1 MPIDGLDSLYSIT
14 RTMLI
19 AYSIFEILV
28 YYKSLLNPKPP
39 EEAAVGRAGWI
50 PSFEPKPRVHGFCI
64 VRQPPFGLQEDFF
77 HRACGITL

>member
-1 MPIDGLDSLYSIT
+1 
-14 RTMLI
+14 MLI

-39 EEAAVGRAGWI
+39 EEAAVGRAAGWI

-64 VRQPPFGLQEDFF
+64 VRPPPFGLQEDFF
-77 HRACGITL
+77 IERVE